1 MGGWERGRSAEGV
14 GADGQAGEPGVM
26 QRVRAMQGDEI
37 PYTGALYPVHR
48 LDRVTSGLLVLG
60 TSKLIQIT
68 VSRCVA
74 CGHIR
79 LPHARVAPALLCRPY
94 SQERGKQPPGVRG
107 VQAAAGAQVRTPH
120 WVVPSRAGHR
130 MAGG

>member
-1 MGGWERGRSAEGV
+1 MGGWERGHSAEGV

-60 TSKLIQIT
+60 TSNST
-68 VSRCVA
+68 VVRALLRSARTEFSRCIALHSVA
-74 CGHIR
+74 LVTYACFTQASPR
-79 LPHARVAPALLCRPY
+79 LAGRPY
-94 SQERGKQPPGVRG
+94 SQERGGQPPGV
-107 VQAAAGAQVRTPH
+107 
-120 WVVPSRAGHR
+120 
-130 MAGG
+130 